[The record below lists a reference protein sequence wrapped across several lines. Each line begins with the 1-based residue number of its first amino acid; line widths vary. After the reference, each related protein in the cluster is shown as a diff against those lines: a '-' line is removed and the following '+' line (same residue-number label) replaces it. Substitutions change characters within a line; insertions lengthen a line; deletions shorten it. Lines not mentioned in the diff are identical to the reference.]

1 MKTSLEK
8 LDGLKRALAV
18 DLSIDIFR
26 QKTDQILRGM
36 ASKVTVDGFRKGKVP
51 LSIMGSKH
59 RLLRKYLSF
68 TR

>member
-1 MKTSLEK
+1 
-8 LDGLKRALAV
+8 
-18 DLSIDIFR
+18 
-26 QKTDQILRGM
+26 M

-51 LSIMGSKH
+51 LSIMRKQFGERASSEAVIDNKKGSKH